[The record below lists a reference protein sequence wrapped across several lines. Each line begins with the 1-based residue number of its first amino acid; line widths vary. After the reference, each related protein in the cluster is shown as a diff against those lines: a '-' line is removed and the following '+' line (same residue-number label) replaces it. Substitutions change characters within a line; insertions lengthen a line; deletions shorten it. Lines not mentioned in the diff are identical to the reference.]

1 MLHVIAREL
10 GTPKTK
16 PYPDERY
23 DIMWTLHHS
32 RLISKESEQCPGLD
46 PKGRRKH
53 DKDLEIHIN
62 LNGNEND
69 YDKEE
74 EEEEDLDE
82 EEDEFELDWMF
93 GRHDERSQLRLEEL
107 D

>member
-1 MLHVIAREL
+1 MLHVIAHEL

-53 DKDLEIHIN
+53 DKDLKIYNN
-62 LNGNEND
+62 LNDNEND
-69 YDKEE
+69 FDTEE
-74 EEEEDLDE
+74 EEEEEEEGDLDE

-93 GRHDERSQLRLEEL
+93 GRDDCCFEPF
-107 D
+107 